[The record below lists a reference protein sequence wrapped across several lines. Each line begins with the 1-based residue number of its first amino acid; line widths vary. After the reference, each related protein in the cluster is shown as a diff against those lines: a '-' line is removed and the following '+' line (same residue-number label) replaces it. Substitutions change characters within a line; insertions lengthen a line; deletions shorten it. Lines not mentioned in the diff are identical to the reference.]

1 MVLTEPELVKDS
13 ERRGVPAADSGPDAL
28 PTGCKCGFENRSG
41 RFGRVALPMHPTNE
55 LVCELRFIECHAPNQ
70 QTTVT
75 DSIAFDATLNA
86 QEPNAGLQS
95 LTALRGEALLLLSKR
110 KRPTDLLL
118 NFQLQIA
125 LSILWT
131 A

>member
-1 MVLTEPELVKDS
+1 
-13 ERRGVPAADSGPDAL
+13 
-28 PTGCKCGFENRSG
+28 
-41 RFGRVALPMHPTNE
+41 MHPTNE
-55 LVCELRFIECHAPNQ
+55 LVRELRFIECHAPNQ

-75 DSIAFDATLNA
+75 DSIAFDATLDA
-86 QEPNAGLQS
+86 QEPDAGLQR

-110 KRPTDLLL
+110 ERPADLLL